1 VEKFP
6 NEKRKLALKGSMPT
20 NIRNGQEPGKLSGE
34 IGAFGIARH
43 FSMPC
48 ELARVRNT
56 VLAAR
61 DFLASQGVEND
72 DLLACELALV
82 EACNNAIRYAPDSQ
96 RHLPVEIHLFFEK
109 SRLEMHVVDHTE
121 GFNWPD
127 KVELPAPQ
135 QENGRGLFIIRSVME
150 QVAYLRGTEENRLVL
165 RKTLKAHRAGQAALS
180 PQDLQQKLALSE
192 EVIGT
197 MAKELC
203 FRSEALAAIFR
214 CTSELGK
221 TNAVEELSY
230 RLLADLLQIVAADWF
245 ILRLVPKDEKSRLLL
260 TKSSQPGLTLDPICL
275 EPERGMA
282 ANSVKA
288 TIRSRQHSIESSFVG
303 GCAELQAAVSRKDV
317 FFGPQNPLAP
327 DDPLAQKLPRSV
339 GLVQPIAR
347 GETLLG
353 TLAIGRFEVEKP
365 FTVDQVEVIYTF
377 CEFLA
382 IQIVNARLQKEQVDL
397 RLTAHE
403 LEIARSIQQSLLP
416 KTFPVLP
423 GFGLSGF
430 CLSARQ
436 VGGDFYDVLSLSDEQ
451 ALLIVADVM
460 GKGVPAALFAATL
473 HTLAHTTAEWTHTPS
488 ELLARM
494 NRLLFEELS
503 GVDMFIT
510 AQLVLADFHKRRL
523 VVASAGHCPL
533 FVAGPTGNLRT
544 VSPDGLPLGI
554 LPDVTYEQ
562 EILPLDECSCALL
575 YTDGLTEARNSH
587 GELFGQERLCTWL
600 RQSVNKHKTAAEL
613 SENFLTEIR
622 SFQSQAGLSDD
633 QTFLILV
640 DESKARK
647 KLPEA
652 DVDISIILPAPAVAI
667 AVK

>member
-1 VEKFP
+1 LEKFLD
-6 NEKRKLALKGSMPT
+6 EKRGLVQETSMPT
-20 NIRNGQEPGKLSGE
+20 NSPNGQEPGKLSGE

-43 FSMPC
+43 FTMPC
-48 ELARVRNT
+48 ELGHVRGT

-61 DFLASQGVEND
+61 DFLASQGLGND

-82 EACNNAIRYAPDSQ
+82 EACNNAIRYAPDT
-96 RHLPVEIHLFFEK
+96 RRNLPVEIHLFFGK
-109 SRLEMHVVDHTE
+109 SQLEMHVVDHTG
-121 GFNWPD
+121 GFDWPE
-127 KVELPAPQ
+127 KVELPAPE
-135 QENGRGLFIIRSVME
+135 QENCRGLFIIQSLTN
-150 QVAYLRGTEENRLVL
+150 QVSYLRGTTENRLVL
-165 RKTLKAHRAGQAALS
+165 RKTLKSHRTAQSLPS
-180 PQDLQQKLALSE
+180 SQELQQKLALSE

-214 CTSELGK
+214 CTSEMGK
-221 TNAVEELSY
+221 TGAVEELSY
-230 RLLADLLQIVAADWF
+230 RLLGDLLQIVGADWL
-245 ILRLVPKDEKSRLLL
+245 ILRLVPKDEPSRLVF
-260 TKSSQPGLTLDPICL
+260 TKSSRPGLTLDPIFL
-275 EPERGMA
+275 NSSA
-282 ANSVKA
+282 A
-288 TIRSRQHSIESSFVG
+288 R
-303 GCAELQAAVSRKDV
+303 CAEVQAAVSRKDV
-317 FFGPQNPLAP
+317 FFGPQNPLSP
-327 DDPLAQKLPRSV
+327 DDPLAQKLPCSV

-382 IQIVNARLQKEQVDL
+382 IQVVNARLRKEQVEL

-403 LEIARSIQQSLLP
+403 LEIARNIQQSLLP
-416 KTFPVLP
+416 KTYPVLP

-473 HTLAHTTAEWTHTPS
+473 HTLVHTTAEWTHKPS

-510 AQLVLADFHKRRL
+510 AQLVLADLNRRRL
-523 VVASAGHCPL
+523 VVANAGHCPL
-533 FVAGPTGNLRT
+533 FVAGPAGNLNRI
-544 VSPDGLPLGI
+544 SPDGLPLGI
-554 LPDVTYEQ
+554 VPDVTYE
-562 EILPLDECSCALL
+562 EETLPLNECSRALL

-600 RQSVNKHKTAAEL
+600 RQSVSKPKTAAEL
-613 SENFLTEIR
+613 SDNFLAEIK

-640 DESKARK
+640 DETKARQNFS
-647 KLPEA
+647 ENDA
-652 DVDISIILPAPAVAI
+652 RISLVLPAPAAAV

>member
-1 VEKFP
+1 
-6 NEKRKLALKGSMPT
+6 MPA
-20 NIRNGQEPGKLSGE
+20 NSSKSQEPGKLSGE

-48 ELARVRNT
+48 ELARVRST

-61 DFLASQGVEND
+61 DFLASQGVQND

-82 EACNNAIRYAPDSQ
+82 EACNNAIRYPPDS
-96 RHLPVEIHLFFEK
+96 RRNLPVEIHLFCEK
-109 SRLEMHVVDHTE
+109 ARLEMHVVDHTN
-121 GFNWPD
+121 GFEYPD
-127 KVELPAPQ
+127 VAELPGPE
-135 QENGRGLFIIRSVME
+135 QENGRGLFIIQSLMD
-150 QVAYLRGTEENRLVL
+150 QVSYLRGSEENRLVL
-165 RKTLKAHRAGQAALS
+165 RKNLKAHGTGHS
-180 PQDLQQKLALSE
+180 PPTTQELQQKLALSE

-221 TNAVEELSY
+221 SHAVEELSY

-245 ILRLVPKDEKSRLLL
+245 ILRLVPKNVPTHLAF
-260 TKSSQPGLTLDPICL
+260 TKSSLPGLTLDPIWLDL
-275 EPERGMA
+275 EQNISAKVRSQQNSMA
-282 ANSVKA
+282 D
-288 TIRSRQHSIESSFVG
+288 SFPSD
-303 GCAELQAAVSRKDV
+303 CAELRAAVSRKDV
-317 FFGPQNPLAP
+317 FFGPLNPLAP

-382 IQIVNARLQKEQVDL
+382 IQVVNARLQKEQVEL

-403 LEIARSIQQSLLP
+403 LEIARNIQQSLLP
-416 KTFPVLP
+416 KTFPRLP

-473 HTLAHTTAEWTHTPS
+473 HALVHTTAEWTHTPS
-488 ELLARM
+488 EMLGRM

-510 AQLVLADFHKRRL
+510 AQLVLADVHSRRL
-523 VVASAGHCPL
+523 VVANAGHCPL
-533 FVAGPTGNLRT
+533 FVAGPTGGLKT
-544 VSPDGLPLGI
+544 VTPEGLPLGI
-554 LPDVTYEQ
+554 LPDVHYEQ
-562 EILPLDECSCALL
+562 EIIPLDECSCALL

-587 GELFGQERLCTWL
+587 GEFFGQERLCTWL

-613 SENFLTEIR
+613 SEIFLAEIK

-640 DESKARK
+640 DETKARAK
-647 KLPEA
+647 PPKSDA
-652 DVDISIILPAPAVAI
+652 DISILLPAPAVAV

>member
-1 VEKFP
+1 
-6 NEKRKLALKGSMPT
+6 MPE
-20 NIRNGQEPGKLSGE
+20 NSSNSQEPGKLSGE

-43 FSMPC
+43 FSMAC
-48 ELARVRNT
+48 ELTRVRPT
-56 VLAAR
+56 ILAAR
-61 DFLASQGVEND
+61 DFLSSQGCENE

-82 EACNNAIRYAPDSQ
+82 EACNNAIRYAPDYR
-96 RHLPVEIHLFFEK
+96 RHLPVEIRIFSEK
-109 SRLEMHVVDHTE
+109 SQLEMQVVDHTD
-121 GFNWPD
+121 GFDLPA
-127 KVELPAPQ
+127 KAELPGPE
-135 QENGRGLFIIRSVME
+135 QESGRGLFIIQSMVDE
-150 QVAYLRGTEENRLVL
+150 VHYLRGAAENRLIL
-165 RKTLKAHRAGQAALS
+165 RKALTAHRAAHS
-180 PQDLQQKLALSE
+180 PPTSQELQQKLALSE

-230 RLLADLLQIVAADWF
+230 RLLADLLQIVGADWF
-245 ILRLVPKDEKSRLLL
+245 ILRLVPKDNPSRLVL
-260 TKSSQPGLTLDPICL
+260 TKSSRPGLTLEPICL
-275 EPERGMA
+275 DLQQDMSS
-282 ANSVKA
+282 SVKA
-288 TIRSRQHSIESSFVG
+288 SARSGQRSMGDSSIAG
-303 GCAELQAAVSRKDV
+303 WAEMQAAISRKDV
-317 FFGPQNPLAP
+317 FFGPQAPLDS
-327 DDPLAQKLPRSV
+327 DDPLEQKLTRSV

-382 IQIVNARLQKEQVDL
+382 IQIVNARLQKEQVEL

-403 LEIARSIQQSLLP
+403 LEIARNIQQSLLP
-416 KTFPVLP
+416 KNFPALP
-423 GFGLSGF
+423 GYGLSGF

-473 HTLAHTTAEWTHTPS
+473 HALVHTTAEWTHTPS
-488 ELLARM
+488 EMLARM

-510 AQLVLADFHKRRL
+510 AQLVLADFRQQRL

-533 FVAGPTGNLRT
+533 FVAGPAGNLRT
-544 VSPDGLPLGI
+544 IAPDGLPLGI
-554 LPDVTYEQ
+554 LPNVEYEE
-562 EILPLDECSCALL
+562 EILPMAECSCALL
-575 YTDGLTEARNSH
+575 YTDGLTEARNAH
-587 GELFGQERLCTWL
+587 GELFGQERLCNWL
-600 RQSVNKHKTAAEL
+600 RQNVSRSKTAVEL
-613 SENFLTEIR
+613 SQNFLGELK
-622 SFQSQAGLSDD
+622 SFQSQAGPSDD

-640 DESKARK
+640 NETSARTK
-647 KLPEA
+647 PRA
-652 DVDISIILPAPAVAI
+652 TDDAGISVTFPVSAI
-667 AVK
+667 AMK

>member
-1 VEKFP
+1 MSA
-6 NEKRKLALKGSMPT
+6 NS
-20 NIRNGQEPGKLSGE
+20 NSQEPSKLSGE
-34 IGAFGIARH
+34 IGAFSIARH
-43 FSMPC
+43 FSLPC
-48 ELARVRNT
+48 ELPRVRPT

-61 DFLASQGVEND
+61 DFLASQGCESEE
-72 DLLACELALV
+72 LLACELALV
-82 EACNNAIRYAPDSQ
+82 EACNNAIRYVPDCR
-96 RHLPVEIHLFFEK
+96 RHLTIEIQILCER
-109 SRLEMHVVDHTE
+109 SRLEMHIVDHTN
-121 GFNWPD
+121 GFDWPERI
-127 KVELPAPQ
+127 ELPDPE
-135 QENGRGLFIIRSVME
+135 QENGRGLFIIQSVMD
-150 QVAYLRGTEENRLVL
+150 QVQYLRGPVENRLVL
-165 RKTLKAHRAGQAALS
+165 RKTLNSNRTAQS
-180 PQDLQQKLALSE
+180 PPTPQELQQKLALSE

-214 CTSELGK
+214 CTSDLGK
-221 TNAVEELSY
+221 SNAVEELSY

-245 ILRLVPKDEKSRLLL
+245 ILRLASKDEPSRLVFV
-260 TKSSQPGLTLDPICL
+260 KSSRPGLTLEPISLETDPDAS
-275 EPERGMA
+275 GGA
-282 ANSVKA
+282 AQP
-288 TIRSRQHSIESSFVG
+288 TIRSRQHSNSADTIN
-303 GCAELQAAVSRKDV
+303 AELRAALSRQDV
-317 FFGPQNPLAP
+317 FFGPQNPLAA
-327 DDPLAQKLPRSV
+327 DDPLGQKLPRSV

-397 RLTAHE
+397 KLTAHE
-403 LEIARSIQQSLLP
+403 LEIARNIQQSLLP
-416 KTFPVLP
+416 KTFPALP
-423 GFGLSGF
+423 GYGLSGF

-436 VGGDFYDVLSLSDEQ
+436 VGGDFYDVLSLSDQQ

-473 HTLAHTTAEWTHTPS
+473 HTLFHTTAEWAHTPS
-488 ELLARM
+488 EVLARM

-510 AQLVLADFHKRRL
+510 AQLVLADFHRGQL
-523 VVASAGHCPL
+523 VVANAGHCPL
-533 FVAGPTGNLRT
+533 FVAGPAGKLKT

-554 LPDVTYEQ
+554 LPDVKYTQ
-562 EILPLDECSCALL
+562 EIVLLEDCSCALM

-613 SENFLTEIR
+613 SETFLAEIK

-633 QTFLILV
+633 QTFLILA
-640 DESKARK
+640 DESKARVK
-647 KLPEA
+647 RPITDAE
-652 DVDISIILPAPAVAI
+652 IGILLRAPAVA
-667 AVK
+667 VGLK

>member
-1 VEKFP
+1 LEKFLD
-6 NEKRKLALKGSMPT
+6 EKGELTLKTSMPPKPP
-20 NIRNGQEPGKLSGE
+20 NAQEPGKLSGE

-48 ELARVRNT
+48 ELGHVRST

-61 DFLASQGVEND
+61 DFLASQGIENNE
-72 DLLACELALV
+72 LLGCELALV
-82 EACNNAIRYAPDSQ
+82 EACNNAIRYAPDN
-96 RHLPVEIHLFFEK
+96 RRNLPVEVHLFIEK
-109 SRLEMHVVDHTE
+109 SRLEMHVVDHTK
-121 GFNWPD
+121 GFDWPG
-127 KVELPAPQ
+127 KIELPAPE
-135 QENGRGLFIIRSVME
+135 QENGRGLFIIQSLTD
-150 QVAYLRGTEENRLVL
+150 QVLYLRGSDENRLVL
-165 RKTLKAHRAGQAALS
+165 RKALKGHRAVQSLPNS
-180 PQDLQQKLALSE
+180 QELQQKLALSE

-214 CTSELGK
+214 CTSEMGK
-221 TNAVEELSY
+221 TSAVEELSY
-230 RLLADLLQIVAADWF
+230 RLLGDLLQIVGADWF
-245 ILRLVPKDEKSRLLL
+245 ILRLVPKDDPSRLVF
-260 TKSSQPGLTLDPICL
+260 TKSSRSGLTLDPISL
-275 EPERGMA
+275 GSSA
-282 ANSVKA
+282 A
-288 TIRSRQHSIESSFVG
+288 RW
-303 GCAELQAAVSRKDV
+303 AEVQAAVSRKDV
-317 FFGPQNPLAP
+317 FFGPQNPLSS

-382 IQIVNARLQKEQVDL
+382 IQIVNTRLQKEQVEL

-403 LEIARSIQQSLLP
+403 LEIARNIQQSLLP

-473 HTLAHTTAEWTHTPS
+473 HTLVHTTAEWTHSPS

-494 NRLLFEELS
+494 NRLLFTELS

-510 AQLVLADFHKRRL
+510 AQLVLADLNRRRL
-523 VVASAGHCPL
+523 VVANAGHCPM
-533 FVAGPTGNLRT
+533 FVAGPNGNLKT

-562 EILPLDECSCALL
+562 QVLSLDECSRALL

-600 RQSVNKHKTAAEL
+600 RQSVSKHKTAAEL

-640 DESKARK
+640 DETNARK
-647 KLPEA
+647 KLPETDA
-652 DVDISIILPAPAVAI
+652 DFSVKLSAPAVAF

>member
-1 VEKFP
+1 VETFP
-6 NEKRKLALKGSMPT
+6 DEERELSLKLQMPA
-20 NIRNGQEPGKLSGE
+20 NSNSQEPSKLSGE
-34 IGAFGIARH
+34 IGAFSIARQ

-48 ELARVRNT
+48 ELALVRPT

-61 DFLASQGVEND
+61 DFLASQGCANEE
-72 DLLACELALV
+72 LLACELALV
-82 EACNNAIRYAPDSQ
+82 EACNNAIRYAPDSR
-96 RHLPVEIHLFFEK
+96 RHLPVEIQILCEQ
-109 SRLEMHVVDHTE
+109 SRLEMHVVDHTG
-121 GFNWPD
+121 GFDWPER
-127 KVELPAPQ
+127 VELPDPE
-135 QENGRGLFIIRSVME
+135 QENGRGLFIIQSVMDHV
-150 QVAYLRGTEENRLVL
+150 QYLRGPGENRLVL
-165 RKTLKAHRAGQAALS
+165 RKSLKSHRTSQS
-180 PQDLQQKLALSE
+180 PPTPQELQQKLALSE

-221 TNAVEELSY
+221 SNAVEELSY

-245 ILRLVPKDEKSRLLL
+245 ILRLASKDEPSHLVFV
-260 TKSSQPGLTLDPICL
+260 KSSRPGLTLEPISLAVDPSD
-275 EPERGMA
+275 A
-282 ANSVKA
+282 AS
-288 TIRSRQHSIESSFVG
+288 
-303 GCAELQAAVSRKDV
+303 AELLAAISRTDV
-317 FFGPQNPLAP
+317 FFGPQNPLAA
-327 DDPLAQKLPRSV
+327 DDPLGQKLPRSV

-382 IQIVNARLQKEQVDL
+382 IQIVNARLQKEQVNL

-403 LEIARSIQQSLLP
+403 LEIARNIQQSLLP
-416 KTFPVLP
+416 KTFPALP
-423 GFGLSGF
+423 GYGLSGF

-436 VGGDFYDVLSLSDEQ
+436 VGGDFYDVLSLSERQ

-473 HTLAHTTAEWTHTPS
+473 HTLFHTTAEWAHTPS
-488 ELLARM
+488 EVLARM
-494 NRLLFEELS
+494 NRLLFDELS

-510 AQLVLADFHKRRL
+510 AQLVLADFHQGYL
-523 VVASAGHCPL
+523 VVANAGHCPL
-533 FVAGPTGNLRT
+533 FVAGPAGNLKT
-544 VSPDGLPLGI
+544 ISPDGLPLGI
-554 LPDVTYEQ
+554 LPDVKYSQ
-562 EILPLDECSCALL
+562 EIVPLEHCSCALM

-613 SENFLTEIR
+613 SENFLTVIK
-622 SFQSQAGLSDD
+622 SFQAQAGLSDD
-633 QTFLILV
+633 QTFLVLA
-640 DESKARK
+640 DESKARAR
-647 KLPEA
+647 PPNTDA
-652 DVDISIILPAPAVAI
+652 DISIVLQAPAVAV

>member
-1 VEKFP
+1 
-6 NEKRKLALKGSMPT
+6 MPA
-20 NIRNGQEPGKLSGE
+20 NSNSPEPSKLSGE
-34 IGAFGIARH
+34 IGAFSIARH

-48 ELARVRNT
+48 ELALVRPT

-61 DFLASQGVEND
+61 DFIASQGCANEE
-72 DLLACELALV
+72 LLACELALV
-82 EACNNAIRYAPDSQ
+82 EACNNAIRYAPECR
-96 RHLPVEIHLFFEK
+96 RHLPVELQILCEQ
-109 SRLEMHVVDHTE
+109 SRLEMHVVDHTD
-121 GFNWPD
+121 GFDWPERA
-127 KVELPAPQ
+127 ELPDSE
-135 QENGRGLFIIRSVME
+135 QENGRGLFIIQSVMN
-150 QVAYLRGTEENRLVL
+150 QVQYLRGPAENRLVL
-165 RKTLKAHRAGQAALS
+165 RKFLKSDRTTQS
-180 PQDLQQKLALSE
+180 PPTPQELQQKLALSE

-221 TNAVEELSY
+221 SSAVEELSY

-245 ILRLVPKDEKSRLLL
+245 ILRLAAKDKPSRLVFV
-260 TKSSQPGLTLDPICL
+260 KSSRPSLIFEPISLEADPLDVA
-275 EPERGMA
+275 R
-282 ANSVKA
+282 
-288 TIRSRQHSIESSFVG
+288 
-303 GCAELQAAVSRKDV
+303 CAELRSAISRKDV

-327 DDPLAQKLPRSV
+327 DDPLGQKLPRSV

-353 TLAIGRFEVEKP
+353 TLAIGRFEVEQP

-403 LEIARSIQQSLLP
+403 LDIARNIQQSLLP
-416 KTFPVLP
+416 KTFPALP
-423 GFGLSGF
+423 GYGLSGF

-436 VGGDFYDVLSLSDEQ
+436 VGGDFYDVLSLSDQ
-451 ALLIVADVM
+451 HALLIVADVM

-473 HTLAHTTAEWTHTPS
+473 HTLFHTTAEWAHTPS
-488 ELLARM
+488 DVLARM

-510 AQLVLADFHKRRL
+510 AQLVLADFHQRHL
-523 VVASAGHCPL
+523 VVANAGHCPL
-533 FVAGPTGNLRT
+533 FVAGPAGNLKT
-544 VSPDGLPLGI
+544 VSPEGLPLGI
-554 LPDVTYEQ
+554 LPDVTYTQ
-562 EILPLDECSCALL
+562 EIQPLDDCCCALM

-600 RQSVNKHKTAAEL
+600 RQTVNKHKTAAEL
-613 SENFLTEIR
+613 SENFLAEIK

-633 QTFLILV
+633 QTFLILA
-640 DESKARK
+640 DESKAHSNPPK
-647 KLPEA
+647 TDA
-652 DVDISIILPAPAVAI
+652 DISVVLPASAVAV

>member
-1 VEKFP
+1 
-6 NEKRKLALKGSMPT
+6 MPA
-20 NIRNGQEPGKLSGE
+20 NSNSREPSKLSGE

-48 ELARVRNT
+48 ELAHVRPT

-61 DFLASQGVEND
+61 DFLASHGCASEE
-72 DLLACELALV
+72 LLACELALV
-82 EACNNAIRYAPDSQ
+82 EGCNNAIRYVPDSR
-96 RHLPVEIHLFFEK
+96 RHLPVEIQIFCEK
-109 SRLEMHVVDHTE
+109 ARLEMHVVDHTD
-121 GFNWPD
+121 GFDWPER
-127 KVELPAPQ
+127 VELPDPER
-135 QENGRGLFIIRSVME
+135 ENGRGLFIIQSVMDRV
-150 QVAYLRGTEENRLVL
+150 QYLRGPAENRLVL
-165 RKTLKAHRAGQAALS
+165 RKALNADRRAQS
-180 PQDLQQKLALSE
+180 PPTPQELQQKLALSE

-245 ILRLVPKDEKSRLLL
+245 ILRLARKDQPSRLVFV
-260 TKSSQPGLTLDPICL
+260 KGSRAGLTLEPISL
-275 EPERGMA
+275 E
-282 ANSVKA
+282 VD
-288 TIRSRQHSIESSFVG
+288 RSDTTR
-303 GCAELQAAVSRKDV
+303 CAELRAAISRKDV
-317 FFGPQNPLAP
+317 FFGPQNPLAA
-327 DDPLAQKLPRSV
+327 DDPLAQRLPRSV
-339 GLVQPIAR
+339 GLVQPITR

-382 IQIVNARLQKEQVDL
+382 IQVVNARLQKEQVDL

-403 LEIARSIQQSLLP
+403 LEIARNIQQSLLP
-416 KTFPVLP
+416 KIFPALP
-423 GFGLSGF
+423 GHGLSAF

-436 VGGDFYDVLSLSDEQ
+436 VGGDFYDVLSLSEQQ

-473 HTLAHTTAEWTHTPS
+473 HTLFHTTAEWARTPS
-488 ELLARM
+488 EVLARM

-510 AQLVLADFHKRRL
+510 AQLVLADFNQRQV
-523 VVASAGHCPL
+523 VVANAGHCPL
-533 FVAGPTGNLRT
+533 LVAGPAGNLKT
-544 VSPDGLPLGI
+544 ISPDGLPLGI

-562 EILPLDECSCALL
+562 ESLSLDECSRVLM

-587 GELFGQERLCTWL
+587 GELFGQERLGTWL
-600 RQSVNKHKTAAEL
+600 RQSVNKHKTASVLSQDFLEEL
-613 SENFLTEIR
+613 K
-622 SFQSQAGLSDD
+622 SFQAQAGLCDD

-640 DESKARK
+640 DETNARRRS
-647 KLPEA
+647 A
-652 DVDISIILPAPAVAI
+652 DADAEIRVIVPAPAVAV
-667 AVK
+667 ARK

>member
-1 VEKFP
+1 METFP
-6 NEKRKLALKGSMPT
+6 DEERELSIERQMAANPNS
-20 NIRNGQEPGKLSGE
+20 QEPSKLSGE
-34 IGAFGIARH
+34 IGAFSIARH

-48 ELARVRNT
+48 ELALVRPT

-61 DFLASQGVEND
+61 DFLASQGCESEE
-72 DLLACELALV
+72 LLACELALV
-82 EACNNAIRYAPDSQ
+82 EACNNAIRYAPEYR
-96 RHLPVEIHLFFEK
+96 RHLPVEIQILCEQ
-109 SRLEMHVVDHTE
+109 SRLEMHVVDHTD
-121 GFNWPD
+121 GFDWPER
-127 KVELPAPQ
+127 VELPNPE
-135 QENGRGLFIIRSVME
+135 QENGRGLFIIKSVMDE
-150 QVAYLRGTEENRLVL
+150 LQYLRGPAENRLVL
-165 RKTLKAHRAGQAALS
+165 RKSLKSHRTAQS
-180 PQDLQQKLALSE
+180 PPTPQELQQKLALSE

-221 TNAVEELSY
+221 SNAVEELSY

-245 ILRLVPKDEKSRLLL
+245 ILRLMSKDEPSRLVFV
-260 TKSSQPGLTLDPICL
+260 KSSRTGLTLQPISL
-275 EPERGMA
+275 GAPPD
-282 ANSVKA
+282 A
-288 TIRSRQHSIESSFVG
+288 TS
-303 GCAELQAAVSRKDV
+303 AELRAAISRKDV

-327 DDPLAQKLPRSV
+327 DDPLGQKLPRSV

-353 TLAIGRFEVEKP
+353 TLAIGRFDVEKP

-403 LEIARSIQQSLLP
+403 LEIARNIQQSLLP
-416 KTFPVLP
+416 KTFPALP
-423 GFGLSGF
+423 GYGLSGF

-473 HTLAHTTAEWTHTPS
+473 HTLFHTTAEWAHTPS
-488 ELLARM
+488 EVLARM

-510 AQLVLADFHKRRL
+510 AQLVLADFRQRHL
-523 VVASAGHCPL
+523 VVANAGHCPL
-533 FVAGPTGNLRT
+533 FVAGPAGNLKT

-554 LPDVTYEQ
+554 LPEVKYTQ
-562 EILPLDECSCALL
+562 EILPLDECSCALM

-587 GELFGQERLCTWL
+587 GELFGPERLCAWL
-600 RQSVNKHKTAAEL
+600 RKSVNIRKTAAEL
-613 SENFLTEIR
+613 SENFLAEIK

-633 QTFLILV
+633 QTFLILA
-640 DESKARK
+640 DETKVRVKPLNTDA
-647 KLPEA
+647 
-652 DVDISIILPAPAVAI
+652 DISVVLPAPAVAVGI
-667 AVK
+667 K

>member
-1 VEKFP
+1 
-6 NEKRKLALKGSMPT
+6 MPA
-20 NIRNGQEPGKLSGE
+20 NSNSQERNRLSGE
-34 IGAFGIARH
+34 IGAFGITRH

-48 ELARVRNT
+48 ELARVRPT

-61 DFLASQGVEND
+61 DFLASQGCESEE
-72 DLLACELALV
+72 LLACELALV
-82 EACNNAIRYAPDSQ
+82 EGCNNAIRYAPECR
-96 RHLPVEIHLFFEK
+96 RHLPVEIQIFCEK
-109 SRLEMHVVDHTE
+109 SRLEMHVVDHTD
-121 GFNWPD
+121 GFDWPER
-127 KVELPAPQ
+127 VELPCPE
-135 QENGRGLFIIRSVME
+135 QENGRGLFIIQSVMD
-150 QVAYLRGTEENRLVL
+150 QVQYLRGSVENRLVL
-165 RKTLKAHRAGQAALS
+165 RKVLKAHRTAQS
-180 PQDLQQKLALSE
+180 PPTSQELQQKLALSE

-221 TNAVEELSY
+221 SNAVEEFSY

-245 ILRLVPKDEKSRLLL
+245 ILRLVAKDEPRHLVF
-260 TKSSQPGLTLDPICL
+260 TKSSRPGLTLGPISL
-275 EPERGMA
+275 DVDRNFS
-282 ANSVKA
+282 ANSAKA
-288 TIRSRQHSIESSFVG
+288 TIRSRQQSISLDPARS
-303 GCAELQAAVSRKDV
+303 AELRAAVSRKDV

-327 DDPLAQKLPRSV
+327 DDPLGPKLPRSV

-403 LEIARSIQQSLLP
+403 LEIARNIQQSLLP
-416 KTFPVLP
+416 KTFPALP

-436 VGGDFYDVLSLSDEQ
+436 VGGDFYDVVSLSDEQ
-451 ALLIVADVM
+451 ALMIVADVM

-473 HTLAHTTAEWTHTPS
+473 HALVHTTAEWTHTPS
-488 ELLARM
+488 EMLARM

-510 AQLVLADFHKRRL
+510 AQLVLADFSQRHL
-523 VVASAGHCPL
+523 VVANAGHCPL
-533 FVAGPTGNLRT
+533 FIAGPTGNLKT

-554 LPDVTYEQ
+554 LPDVTYAQ
-562 EILPLDECSCALL
+562 EVLPLDECSCALM

-600 RQSVNKHKTAAEL
+600 RQSVNKHKTAEEL
-613 SENFLTEIR
+613 SENFLTELK
-622 SFQSQAGLSDD
+622 SFQAQAGLSDD
-633 QTFLILV
+633 QTFLVLA
-640 DESKARK
+640 DESKARSK
-647 KLPEA
+647 PPKTDA
-652 DVDISIILPAPAVAI
+652 DFSVIVPAPAMAV